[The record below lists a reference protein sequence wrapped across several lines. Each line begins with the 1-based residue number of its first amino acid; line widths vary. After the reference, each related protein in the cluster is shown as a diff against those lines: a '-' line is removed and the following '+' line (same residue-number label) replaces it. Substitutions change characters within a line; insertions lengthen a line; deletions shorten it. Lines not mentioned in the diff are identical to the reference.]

1 MVGMWTVLVN
11 GFTVN
16 LVGTPGGREKY
27 TLRVAADGNVLKAN

>member
-1 MVGMWTVLVN
+1 MLVN

-16 LVGTPGGREKY
+16 PLGTPGGGEKY